1 MASSDGPGRGG
12 TLTRIVPLAY
22 LVAAIGAAVAL
33 DWLWPGARLIA
44 PPWNLLGIAPVAA
57 GVALVGAAVWS
68 LHRHHTTVKPRR
80 RPKVLVTT
88 GVFRITRNP
97 IYLGFVLCLLG
108 ATVLLG
114 SLTPYAI
121 VVAFAVFLDAVF
133 VRFEEGRL
141 EEAFG
146 EAWAEYRRKVRRWV

>member
-1 MASSDGPGRGG
+1 
-12 TLTRIVPLAY
+12 LTKVVPLAY
-22 LVAAIGAAVAL
+22 LALAVGAAVAL
-33 DWLWPGARLIA
+33 DRLWPGMRLIA
-44 PPWNLLGIAPVAA
+44 PPWNLLGLAPVAA
-57 GVALVGAAVWS
+57 GVALVGAAVGS

-88 GVFRITRNP
+88 GAFRVSRNP

-108 ATVLLG
+108 AAVLLG
-114 SLTPYAI
+114 SLTPHA
-121 VVAFAVFLDAVF
+121 VVIAFAAFLDAVF

-146 EAWAEYRRKVRRWV
+146 EAWTEYRRKVRRWL